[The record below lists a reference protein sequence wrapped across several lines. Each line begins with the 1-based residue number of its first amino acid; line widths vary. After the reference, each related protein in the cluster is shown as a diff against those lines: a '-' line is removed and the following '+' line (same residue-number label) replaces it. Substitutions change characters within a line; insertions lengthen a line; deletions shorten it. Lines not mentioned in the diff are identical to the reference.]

1 MNLEFARERVGGSK
15 LVRDYL
21 DGTGAA
27 PDLFRGRPD
36 DPESYR
42 QKAREVDERFDQ
54 EARRRAV
61 ELVSVPEE
69 ADASRLERLV
79 EEGGYFVTTGQQP
92 GLFSGPIYSI
102 YKALSAV
109 GRARALQELLDRPVV
124 PLFWVAS
131 EDHDWE
137 EVARTVVAD
146 VDNNLREIVVSSP
159 MKDEE
164 PPLHRI
170 VLEKELEEARLRLES
185 VLPDTDFSSRYEE
198 LLRRAYAPGT
208 TLPTAFQTVLEE
220 LLGPFGLCFVQAHEE
235 GLKEAS
241 LPVLFRELEQAG
253 EHEDIL
259 RERADALEAAGYHV
273 QVPILENGVNLFLEG
288 SEGRER
294 LYRVGPGEDAPDD
307 ATDEASR
314 EVYRLHRSGA
324 EVTRDEIQARV
335 EKDPRVLTPN
345 ALLRPVVE
353 STVFPTLSYVAGPGE
368 TAYFAQLSGLFERHG
383 VGMPVVAP
391 RCSMTVVEAKNRKVL
406 DKFDLEISQL
416 DRPFHELA
424 SEVARDE
431 VPGEVRRAL
440 GSFRGAVSEHA
451 RKLLDAATDI
461 DPTLKGPI
469 ENARSTAALALDDV
483 EKKIVQAVK
492 RQDEIA
498 LNQLEK
504 VQVHLFP
511 EGRPQ
516 ERVMNV
522 FYYLVRYG
530 EDFLGA
536 VAEECKV
543 EL

>member
-1 MNLEFARERVGGSK
+1 M
-15 LVRDYL
+15 
-21 DGTGAA
+21 
-27 PDLFRGRPD
+27 
-36 DPESYR
+36 
-42 QKAREVDERFDQ
+42 DERFDQ

-208 TLPTAFQTVLEE
+208 TLPAAFQTVLEE

-259 RERADALEAAGYHV
+259 RERAEALEAAGYHV

-431 VPGEVRRAL
+431 VPDEVRRAL

-536 VAEECKV
+536 VAEECEV